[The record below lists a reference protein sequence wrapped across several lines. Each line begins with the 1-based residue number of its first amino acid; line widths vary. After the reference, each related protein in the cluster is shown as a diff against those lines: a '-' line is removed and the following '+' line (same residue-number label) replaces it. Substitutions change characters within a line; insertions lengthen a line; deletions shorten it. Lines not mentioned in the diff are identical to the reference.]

1 MRSASNPN
9 QVVPS
14 GSTSRMSTPATTGS
28 GALSASKEAIL
39 TLLGISTHLG
49 DRSDH
54 SLHVSYQKYR
64 AHLEATQTYE
74 RMVADGT
81 WIGNKLSAV
90 DFIELF
96 VSKSFWHSHVKKYF
110 SKVSDHPLMVEWLEN
125 GAHRPSDVDV
135 WGFEK
140 SSYTFKDL
148 DAYLQQ
154 AASKGKKKAKGDKG
168 KGDKKDGHKKTKK
181 HVN

>member
-1 MRSASNPN
+1 
-9 QVVPS
+9 
-14 GSTSRMSTPATTGS
+14 MSTPTTTGS
-28 GALSASKEAIL
+28 GTSSGSKEAIL
-39 TLLGISTHLG
+39 TLLGIPSYLC

-54 SLHVSYQKYR
+54 SLHTSYQKYK

-74 RMVADGT
+74 RMVADGSWT
-81 WIGNKLSAV
+81 GNKISAV

-125 GAHRPSDVDV
+125 GEHRPSDHDV
-135 WGFEK
+135 WGLEK

-154 AASKGKKKAKGDKG
+154 AAKKGKKKVKGDKE

-181 HVN
+181 HVM